1 MKMTRKKILRKYCR
15 FRFVYEL
22 RLADS
27 SDFNLQL
34 ISDFIQQECLYPAYS
49 MCKNSIMP
57 RKISLLAPTRL
68 FANWAKKLPFAPV
81 CYVSGLSSYFLLTAF
96 KRQVNRDL

>member
-1 MKMTRKKILRKYCR
+1 MTFAVFFFWSLVNAVVVPRDICMKMTRKKNLRKYCR

-49 MCKNSIMP
+49 MCKNSIMA
-57 RKISLLAPTRL
+57 RKISLLAPKRL
-68 FANWAKKLPFAPV
+68 FAN
-81 CYVSGLSSYFLLTAF
+81 
-96 KRQVNRDL
+96 